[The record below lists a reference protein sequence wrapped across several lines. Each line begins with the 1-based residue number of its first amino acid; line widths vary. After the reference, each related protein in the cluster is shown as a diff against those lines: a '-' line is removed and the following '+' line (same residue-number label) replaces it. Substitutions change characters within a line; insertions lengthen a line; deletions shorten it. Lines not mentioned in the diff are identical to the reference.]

1 MSFTPCP
8 SPSRQPSYSTKTQD
22 EINHQALRENLQHY
36 YMSQQKLRQKQ
47 KEVERLEKK
56 KIERTTSASSTSSA
70 TGATGNKTATTI
82 AAVNAGL
89 VALGP
94 IPLQIGRNRSPTPVP
109 DPPVPSPII
118 HQKKECQGT
127 SINSLG

>member
-47 KEVERLEKK
+47 KEVERRK
-56 KIERTTSASSTSSA
+56 KIERTTSASSTSST

-127 SINSLG
+127 INSLG